1 MLQTFLWEPVE
12 FWWSWIFLA
21 SKCSCFELSPSRRV
35 VFICFN
41 ESPLKMMKNTLYF
54 ILKAIFFLEIFKFL
68 SRIFAYVE
76 KRLDKKA
83 YLIFK
88 IYDATNWATN
98 NYNTHII
105 PISQPDNGIW
115 SVNTISHEIYFSWK
129 IIHSICWRS

>member
-1 MLQTFLWEPVE
+1 
-12 FWWSWIFLA
+12 
-21 SKCSCFELSPSRRV
+21 
-35 VFICFN
+35 
-41 ESPLKMMKNTLYF
+41 MMKNTLYF

-115 SVNTISHEIYFSWK
+115 SVNTISHEMYFS
-129 IIHSICWRS
+129 